1 MASKRFKVIFSPSA
15 QKEIE
20 SLEADDAIRL
30 VKDIKSYLET
40 SPIPFGKKRIKK
52 LTNFEP
58 PLYRLRSGDFRA
70 YYRIISGEVIILA
83 ITRKKDS
90 DKILKKYQ

>member
-20 SLEADDAIRL
+20 SLEADDAVQL
-30 VKDIKSYLET
+30 VKDIRSYLET
-40 SPIPFGKKRIKK
+40 SPIPFGKRRIKK

-58 PLYRLRSGDFRA
+58 PLYRLRSGNFRA

>member
-58 PLYRLRSGDFRA
+58 PLYRLRSGNFRV

>member
-1 MASKRFKVIFSPSA
+1 VASKRFKVIFSPSA

-20 SLEADDAIRL
+20 SFKADDAIRL
-30 VKDIKSYLET
+30 VKDIRSYLET